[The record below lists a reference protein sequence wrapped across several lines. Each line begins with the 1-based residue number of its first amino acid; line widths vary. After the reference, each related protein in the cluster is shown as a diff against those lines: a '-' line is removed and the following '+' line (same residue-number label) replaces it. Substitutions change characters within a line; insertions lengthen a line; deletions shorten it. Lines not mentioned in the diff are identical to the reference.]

1 MRDVINLDYSLLI
14 PEYLLGL
21 VAIAIIA
28 VDLFLPK
35 TNKKVLP
42 VIALLGLAAAFG
54 VSLAYIDTTDNFAGL
69 FFIDDYTT
77 FFRCF
82 FIAIT
87 IAVVLASIDFVELHL
102 KNPAEYYALLLISTA
117 GAIFMAGAQ
126 ELLTAYIGLEILSF
140 SLYVLVSYQKSDT
153 RSNEAGMKY
162 LLLGAFASALLLYG
176 ISFIYGTAGS
186 TSYAEIQEAFS
197 NGTDGFTLGTLLGLT
212 LIVAGL
218 GFKVAAVPFHM
229 WTPDVYHGAPLPI
242 TGYLSATSKFAGFAL
257 LLRLF
262 SGALLPVIDDWQ
274 FMMAALA
281 VATMAVGNLI
291 ALQQTNIKRLLAYSS
306 IGQVGYMLMGIV
318 ALSPEV
324 TSALLL
330 HMVGYAI
337 TNLAV
342 FTAIIAYHN
351 ESGAEEIEDFRGMA
365 ERAPL
370 LAAVTTVGLFSLAGL
385 PLFAGFLTK
394 FILFQSVA
402 DNDYYWLAAV
412 AVVASLVSLYYYL
425 QIMRVMYV
433 SQPDD
438 PARFKIPM
446 VMQAAV
452 VVLAIGVFFVGLY
465 PAPIFDLTDSVAGVL
480 FTSS

>member
-14 PEYLLGL
+14 PEYILGL
-21 VAIAIIA
+21 AAILIIA

-35 TNKKVLP
+35 TNKQALP
-42 VIALLGLAAAFG
+42 GIAIVGLIAASAA
-54 VSLAYIDTTDNFAGL
+54 SLAYVDTTDNFAGL

-87 IAVVLASIDFVELHL
+87 FAVVLASVQFVDLHL
-102 KNPAEYYALLLISTA
+102 KNPAEYYALLLISTT
-117 GAIFMAGAQ
+117 GAIFMAGAE

-140 SLYVLVSYQKSDT
+140 SLYVLVSYQKNDS

-162 LLLGAFASALLLYG
+162 MLLGAFASALLLYG

-186 TSYAEIQEAFS
+186 TSYSEIQAAFS
-197 NGTDGFTLGTLLGLT
+197 DGTDGFTFGTLIGLT

-218 GFKVAAVPFHM
+218 GFKVSAVPFHM
-229 WTPDVYHGAPLPI
+229 WTPDAYHGAPLPI
-242 TGYLSATSKFAGFAL
+242 TGYLSATSKAAGFAL

-274 FMMAALA
+274 FMIAA
-281 VATMAVGNLI
+281 VAVVTMLVGNLV

-318 ALSPEV
+318 ALSPDV
-324 TSALLL
+324 TSAMLL

-337 TNLAV
+337 TNLVV

-351 ESGAEEIEDFRGMA
+351 VSGAEEIEDFRGMA

-370 LAAVTTVGLFSLAGL
+370 LAFTATVGFFSLAGL

-394 FILFQSVA
+394 FIFFQSVA
-402 DNDYYWLAAV
+402 DNDYYWLAGV
-412 AVVASLVSLYYYL
+412 AVVASLISLYYYL
-425 QIMRVMYV
+425 QVMRVFYV

-438 PARFKIPM
+438 YSRFKIPL
-446 VMQAAV
+446 VMQGAV

-465 PAPIFDLTDSVAGVL
+465 PAPLFDLTDSVAGVL
-480 FTSS
+480 FTSG